1 MAGLTDM
8 EELLGRV
15 SNPEINSYLREA
27 FVCYGAG
34 AYRACIV
41 LTANALF
48 EDLRQKT
55 KAVASINADAKAI
68 SAEIEK
74 LASEQKV
81 FETTLV
87 ERLAAKGI
95 LSKTQGDRLKQIT
108 GHRNKAAHPSG
119 VHASA
124 EEARWVFFEAIDKYL
139 SQPVL
144 NANQMVDHIMVK
156 LGDGNY
162 FPDTSISNISD
173 ITREEVEHLHPLAFP
188 YLVVKLVNV
197 VDSGD
202 ATAQKNARFFLSG
215 CAKLKN
221 DDLRAAIGAH
231 LVKPKAS
238 NKDFQSAIMSVVS
251 ADPVLFTEADPT
263 TKLRLNTLFSEAVA
277 EKAPRPNPT
286 SLRHPVVLLGNLV
299 AALKPTEIL
308 PALEK
313 FVDATID
320 GFYSNPGIVKAL
332 KKPGDVRDKVLESIL
347 ERAGSGDFDTAN
359 KFAKAA
365 PDLDEAL
372 AVELDDKEA
381 LQVVVAI
388 ARAARY
394 GAFSAKSINNNKFNG
409 LPELKGKALKYL
421 AAKPKASATLLKA
434 GGLDET
440 AAEFVEDHL
449 TEDDDDL

>member
-15 SNPEINSYLREA
+15 TKPEINSYLREA

-68 SAEIEK
+68 STEIEK

-87 ERLAAKGI
+87 ERLSAKGI

-108 GHRNKAAHPSG
+108 AHRNKAAHPSG

-124 EEARWVFFEAIDKYL
+124 EEARWVFFEAVDKYL

-162 FPDTSISNISD
+162 FPVTSISNITD
-173 ITREEVEHLHPLAFP
+173 IAKEEVDHLHPLAFP
-188 YLVVKLVNV
+188 YLIVKLVEL

-202 ATAQKNARFFLSG
+202 STEQKNARFFLSG

-221 DDLRAAIGAH
+221 DDLCAAIGAH

-238 NKDFQSAIMSVVS
+238 NKDFHSAIMSVVS
-251 ADPVLFTEADPT
+251 ADPALFTQADAT
-263 TKLRLNTLFSEAVA
+263 TKLRLNTLFGDAVA

-299 AALKPTEIL
+299 AALKPTEVL

-320 GFYSNPGIVKAL
+320 VYYSNPGIVRAM
-332 KKPGDVRDKVLESIL
+332 KKPGEVRDKVLEKLL
-347 ERAGSGDFDTAN
+347 ERAGCGDFDTAN

-372 AVELDDKEA
+372 AQELDDKEA
-381 LQVVVAI
+381 LQVVIAI
-388 ARAARY
+388 ARAASY
-394 GAFSAKSINNNKFNG
+394 GAFSAKSVINNKFNS
-409 LPELKGKALKYL
+409 LPDIKAKALKYL
-421 AAKPKASATLLKA
+421 TAKPKSSATLLKA
-434 GGLDET
+434 AGLDEKAT
-440 AAEFVEDHL
+440 EFVESHL

>member
-48 EDLRQKT
+48 EDIRQKT

-221 DDLRAAIGAH
+221 DDQESYWGWRH
-231 LVKPKAS
+231 EHS
-238 NKDFQSAIMSVVS
+238 DT
-251 ADPVLFTEADPT
+251 VL
-263 TKLRLNTLFSEAVA
+263 K
-277 EKAPRPNPT
+277 
-286 SLRHPVVLLGNLV
+286 
-299 AALKPTEIL
+299 
-308 PALEK
+308 
-313 FVDATID
+313 
-320 GFYSNPGIVKAL
+320 
-332 KKPGDVRDKVLESIL
+332 
-347 ERAGSGDFDTAN
+347 
-359 KFAKAA
+359 
-365 PDLDEAL
+365 
-372 AVELDDKEA
+372 
-381 LQVVVAI
+381 
-388 ARAARY
+388 
-394 GAFSAKSINNNKFNG
+394 INI
-409 LPELKGKALKYL
+409 P
-421 AAKPKASATLLKA
+421 
-434 GGLDET
+434 
-440 AAEFVEDHL
+440 
-449 TEDDDDL
+449 